1 MCNSFHWVEYYFYII
16 YLCVFIYTGTYTY
29 WNMSLFLR
37 RENSPINWC
46 LNLSKS
52 TQAMTKKQ
60 MIEGYCQQPGNKE
73 LWERKKPWTVK
84 SNDFFFQSEVEHFI
98 WTKYKQKKKKKYI
111 GEGVTL
117 KEKKRKKKERKRR
130 KEVDTKHRS

>member
-1 MCNSFHWVEYYFYII
+1 MFKLIK
-16 YLCVFIYTGTYTY
+16 
-29 WNMSLFLR
+29 
-37 RENSPINWC
+37 IN
-46 LNLSKS
+46 
-52 TQAMTKKQ
+52 
-60 MIEGYCQQPGNKE
+60 P
-73 LWERKKPWTVK
+73 
-84 SNDFFFQSEVEHFI
+84 SNDEKANDRGILSTARQQGVMGKKETLNSKVEWFFFQSEVEHFI